1 VTQLYPRAL
10 GTLFSRLLRH
20 AWVTLGAILVPGHHR
35 KTRKKLSQIS
45 KVTGFHR
52 GKVTLSCFLY
62 SKLIVLPFFALGLFA
77 CTSQHFLLHFS
88 VFRPFYG
95 RFLQTAIKSNFFK
108 NNPMDTEVLP
118 PSNIFILLVSIF
130 MPLPLQNLIFSKWIR
145 IYAYFS

>member
-1 VTQLYPRAL
+1 MGYV
-10 GTLFSRLLRH
+10 
-20 AWVTLGAILVPGHHR
+20 GAILVPGHHR

-77 CTSQHFLLHFS
+77 CTSQQFLLHFS

-95 RFLQTAIKSNFFK
+95 RRAVGEIRNTVFPISPTILYSFLKNGHKIK
-108 NNPMDTEVLP
+108 
-118 PSNIFILLVSIF
+118 IF
-130 MPLPLQNLIFSKWIR
+130 QK
-145 IYAYFS
+145 